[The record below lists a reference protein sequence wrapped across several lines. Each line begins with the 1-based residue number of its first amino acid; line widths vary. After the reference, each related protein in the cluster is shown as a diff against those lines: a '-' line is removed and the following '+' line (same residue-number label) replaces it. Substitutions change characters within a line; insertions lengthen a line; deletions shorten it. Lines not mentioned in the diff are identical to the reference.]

1 MGQELQIV
9 PIDHDLAAEM
19 RFEEHYAEVLA
30 FVRKR
35 GHASCFELM
44 KEFHISYADSVRLMD
59 TLEERS
65 IVDVYDPEEY
75 VANGCKGPRPL
86 MTAARK
92 KKREQQ
98 KLEREE
104 AGRQQ
109 KQEEKER
116 EQEKKP
122 KAAPVAPQ
130 QVPEV
135 RKRTTRR
142 ARA

>member
-1 MGQELQIV
+1 MEELQIV

-30 FVRKR
+30 FVRKQ
-35 GHASCFELM
+35 GHASCFEMM

-75 VANGCKGPRPL
+75 VANGCKGPRPF
-86 MTAARK
+86 MTATRK

-104 AGRQQ
+104 AERQQ
-109 KQEEKER
+109 KKQEEKER